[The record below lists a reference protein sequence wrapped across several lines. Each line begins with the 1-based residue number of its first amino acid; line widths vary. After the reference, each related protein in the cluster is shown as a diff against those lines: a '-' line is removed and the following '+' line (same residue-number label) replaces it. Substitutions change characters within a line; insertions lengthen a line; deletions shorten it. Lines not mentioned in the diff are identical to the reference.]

1 MHVWTYQQLVWGDR
15 TNEDATNNKQLNLF
29 TQFLRCNP
37 HQWCFNQQQFMH
49 RERTNHRYKI
59 MIRSGTHNVHVQ
71 EHIYCLD
78 AICFS
83 FYTWFTLGIVFVGH
97 VTPVDSVGYVGV
109 MSDCHRCVAEPL
121 TKHQIANSIPWS
133 LHSIPVGFRPPFSLW
148 VNHRHVGIRHESRP
162 ISVHP
167 EPVVWPWQEPDEN
180 AKPVL
185 EAGKTMGNLKRNSP
199 KGHPPTGSAGPP

>member
-1 MHVWTYQQLVWGDR
+1 MKPENMGKPCTCTFEPISNWSGVTGPIKMQQ
-15 TNEDATNNKQLNLF
+15 TTNNWIYSHNSCDV
-29 TQFLRCNP
+29 THTNDI
-37 HQWCFNQQQFMH
+37 QWCFSQQQFMY

-59 MIRSGTHNVHVQ
+59 MIRSGTNNVHVQ

-78 AICFS
+78 AIWFR

-133 LHSIPVGFRPPFSLW
+133 LHIAFP
-148 VNHRHVGIRHESRP
+148 
-162 ISVHP
+162 SVLDPH
-167 EPVVWPWQEPDEN
+167 
-180 AKPVL
+180 
-185 EAGKTMGNLKRNSP
+185 SP
-199 KGHPPTGSAGPP
+199 CG